1 MGSFPFSLGKSAKV
15 WYNAGALACW
25 GGIFGKKRID
35 TMKLVNVGNAL
46 KVTCVG
52 FAAGVLLRVVQM
64 LYFFDYDTGFYTDGG
79 VMAWISLALP
89 LATGLLASWMCFRS
103 RRYFGP
109 YVPRK
114 NVMAGVTAVLSGAVL
129 LLSGALQWMDLR
141 LRLAAGGEY
150 VALHGLFLGCCL
162 LFGLVQL
169 FLSVGFFT
177 GKNSLEKARLLYL
190 VGVLWGVAYLILVY
204 VFYAKSSSFVEN
216 FFAVLGGVAT
226 LLCLFYLCKLF
237 AGVDEEGAA
246 KRAFVAGI
254 FAVVL
259 GLTYSLSNLALLLLG
274 RTYTGEMPPAVQ
286 LASMVVQLFLLVF
299 LVSFRKYSLRRTP
312 KGGTEHPVARHS
324 AKRFKV
330 S

>member
-1 MGSFPFSLGKSAKV
+1 
-15 WYNAGALACW
+15 
-25 GGIFGKKRID
+25 
-35 TMKLVNVGNAL
+35 MKLVNVGNAL

-141 LRLAAGGEY
+141 LQLAAGGEY

-169 FLSVGFFT
+169 CLSVGFFT

-246 KRAFVAGI
+246 KRPLWPASSPWCWGLPTPSPTWRCCAGPHLHRGDAPGGAAGQHGGAAV
-254 FAVVL
+254 FAGVSGVL
-259 GLTYSLSNLALLLLG
+259 SQVQPAAHPQGRHRAPRGPAQRQAL
-274 RTYTGEMPPAVQ
+274 
-286 LASMVVQLFLLVF
+286 
-299 LVSFRKYSLRRTP
+299 
-312 KGGTEHPVARHS
+312 
-324 AKRFKV
+324 
-330 S
+330 

>member
-1 MGSFPFSLGKSAKV
+1 
-15 WYNAGALACW
+15 
-25 GGIFGKKRID
+25 
-35 TMKLVNVGNAL
+35 MKLVNVGNAL

-64 LYFFDYDTGFYTDGG
+64 LYFFDYDTDFYTDGG

-114 NVMAGVTAVLSGAVL
+114 NVMAGVAAVLSGAVL

-141 LRLAAGGEY
+141 LQLAAGGEY

-274 RTYTGEMPPAVQ
+274 RTYTGEM
-286 LASMVVQLFLLVF
+286 
-299 LVSFRKYSLRRTP
+299 RRTP

>member
-1 MGSFPFSLGKSAKV
+1 
-15 WYNAGALACW
+15 
-25 GGIFGKKRID
+25 
-35 TMKLVNVGNAL
+35 MKLVNVGNAL

-141 LRLAAGGEY
+141 LQLAAGGEY

-246 KRAFVAGI
+246 KRALVAGI

-274 RTYTGEMPPAVQ
+274 RAYSGEMPPAVQ
-286 LASMVVQLFLLVF
+286 LASLVVAAVF
-299 LVSFRKYSLRRTP
+299 AGVFWCPSASTACGAPPRAAPSTRRPGTAPSALKPGERGGPSNGELKSVHSKRPLRR
-312 KGGTEHPVARHS
+312 GRFCAAR
-324 AKRFKV
+324 
-330 S
+330 

>member
-1 MGSFPFSLGKSAKV
+1 
-15 WYNAGALACW
+15 
-25 GGIFGKKRID
+25 
-35 TMKLVNVGNAL
+35 
-46 KVTCVG
+46 
-52 FAAGVLLRVVQM
+52 
-64 LYFFDYDTGFYTDGG
+64 
-79 VMAWISLALP
+79 
-89 LATGLLASWMCFRS
+89 
-103 RRYFGP
+103 
-109 YVPRK
+109 
-114 NVMAGVTAVLSGAVL
+114 MAGVAAVLSGAVL
-129 LLSGALQWMDLR
+129 LLSGALQWR
-141 LRLAAGGEY
+141 ICVSSSPPGGEY

-274 RTYTGEMPPAVQ
+274 RTYTGGDAPGGAAGQHGGAAVFAGVSGVLPQVQPA
-286 LASMVVQLFLLVF
+286 A
-299 LVSFRKYSLRRTP
+299 
-312 KGGTEHPVARHS
+312 HPQGRHR
-324 AKRFKV
+324 APCGPAQRQAL
-330 S
+330 

>member
-1 MGSFPFSLGKSAKV
+1 MGPMSPGS
-15 WYNAGALACW
+15 
-25 GGIFGKKRID
+25 
-35 TMKLVNVGNAL
+35 
-46 KVTCVG
+46 
-52 FAAGVLLRVVQM
+52 
-64 LYFFDYDTGFYTDGG
+64 
-79 VMAWISLALP
+79 
-89 LATGLLASWMCFRS
+89 
-103 RRYFGP
+103 
-109 YVPRK
+109 
-114 NVMAGVTAVLSGAVL
+114 NVMAGVTAVLSGAAP

-141 LRLAAGGEY
+141 LQLAAGGEY

-246 KRAFVAGI
+246 K
-254 FAVVL
+254 L
-259 GLTYSLSNLALLLLG
+259 GLCGRHFRCGAGAYLLPLQPGAAAAGPHLHRGDAPGGAAGQHGGAAVFAGVFGVLSQVQPAAHPQGRHRAPCGPAQRQAL
-274 RTYTGEMPPAVQ
+274 
-286 LASMVVQLFLLVF
+286 
-299 LVSFRKYSLRRTP
+299 
-312 KGGTEHPVARHS
+312 
-324 AKRFKV
+324 
-330 S
+330 

>member
-1 MGSFPFSLGKSAKV
+1 
-15 WYNAGALACW
+15 
-25 GGIFGKKRID
+25 
-35 TMKLVNVGNAL
+35 MKLVNVGNAL

-141 LRLAAGGEY
+141 LQLAAGGEY

-226 LLCLFYLCKLF
+226 LL
-237 AGVDEEGAA
+237 
-246 KRAFVAGI
+246 
-254 FAVVL
+254 
-259 GLTYSLSNLALLLLG
+259 LG

>member
-1 MGSFPFSLGKSAKV
+1 
-15 WYNAGALACW
+15 
-25 GGIFGKKRID
+25 
-35 TMKLVNVGNAL
+35 MKLVNVGNAL

-141 LRLAAGGEY
+141 LQLAAGGEY

-246 KRAFVAGI
+246 TYLLPLQPGAAAAGPHLHRGDAPGGAAGQHGGAAVFAGVSGVLPQVQPAAHPQGRHRAPCGPAQRQ
-254 FAVVL
+254 
-259 GLTYSLSNLALLLLG
+259 AL
-274 RTYTGEMPPAVQ
+274 
-286 LASMVVQLFLLVF
+286 
-299 LVSFRKYSLRRTP
+299 
-312 KGGTEHPVARHS
+312 
-324 AKRFKV
+324 
-330 S
+330 

>member
-1 MGSFPFSLGKSAKV
+1 
-15 WYNAGALACW
+15 
-25 GGIFGKKRID
+25 
-35 TMKLVNVGNAL
+35 MKLVNVGNAL

-141 LRLAAGGEY
+141 LQLATGGEY

-216 FFAVLGGVAT
+216 FFAVLGALERKLAKTLGVSAEK
-226 LLCLFYLCKLF
+226 LIFGAALVLALFYLCKLF